1 ENNPDSLLYKIKE
14 SKKLF
19 QETKKGDK
27 QFVSADVFAEFKL
40 AEEIIDILK
49 ASGKILNEEGRLKN
63 ENSLKFLQ
71 KIIGSTDLASEL
83 DQVEVY
89 YDSGQKYGVEEFDG
103 ENLQELG
110 IWMEIETLN
119 EQR

>member
-40 AEEIIDILK
+40 A

>member
-1 ENNPDSLLYKIKE
+1 PLTK
-14 SKKLF
+14 SKVF
-19 QETKKGDK
+19 ITKREQKDEH
-27 QFVSADVFAEFKL
+27 DEH
-40 AEEIIDILK
+40 EEIIDILK